1 MNNFNKK
8 KGSILAYTLIII
20 TIVSIFLTASMK
32 VVVSNMQFGINR
44 ESKEESLQIAEAGVY
59 FYRWYLAHQIAGLTK
74 KQIRQ
79 FWASGTAYGVG
90 TPYEDDFEG
99 VGVYRIEVTPPM
111 STSTIVV
118 AEVTGWTY
126 KNPNLKRK
134 VRVRFRQPAWSEYVV
149 LCDSD
154 IRFGQETDIIGLIHA
169 NGGVRFDGVAHNIVS
184 SSMATYNDPDH
195 GGSTHEFGVHTHFS
209 STDPYPPAAVPVRTD
224 VFAAGRNFPVPPKDF
239 NSILADIADMKIE
252 AGCNN
257 IGNYCSGNSNGA
269 IVSANGI
276 YFNGMNHG
284 RHIILQSNG
293 TMRVAR
299 VINMSG
305 NETNSVSSYTTYTI
319 PNDGV
324 IFVEDDVWVEGTVNN
339 KRITIVAADLTGAAP
354 NKNIYLRRDLNYTNY
369 NGNDIIGLVAQND
382 IEVTKNSEDD
392 LDIDGVLLATT
403 GRVGR
408 EQYGNVKDSI
418 TIYGA
423 IVTKQRYG
431 FAYAN
436 ASTGNFSQGY
446 INRDIIFDNNLLDY
460 PPPYFPTGTDYAI
473 DSWEEL

>member
-1 MNNFNKK
+1 MKNFDKK

-79 FWASGTAYGVG
+79 FWASGTPYGVG
-90 TPYEDDFEG
+90 TPYEDDFKG
-99 VGVYRIEVTPPM
+99 VGSYSITVTPPVAN
-111 STSTIVV
+111 STIVI

-126 KNPNLKRK
+126 KNENLKRT

-184 SSMATYNDPDH
+184 SSMSTYNDPDH
-195 GGSTHEFGVHTHFS
+195 GGSTKEFGVHTHIS
-209 STDPYPPAAVPVRTD
+209 PIDPYPPTAVPARTD
-224 VFAAGRNFPVPPKDF
+224 IFVAGRNFPVPPKDF
-239 NSILADIADMKIE
+239 NSILADIADMKTE
-252 AGCNN
+252 SGCTNV
-257 IGNYCSGNSNGA
+257 GSYCSGNSNGV
-269 IVSANGI
+269 IVSTNGI
-276 YFNGMNHG
+276 YFNNANHG
-284 RHIILQSNG
+284 RHIILQANG
-293 TMRVAR
+293 TMRVSR
-299 VINMSG
+299 VTSMSN
-305 NETNSVSSYTTYTI
+305 NEVNNQSAYVTYTI

-324 IFVEDDVWVEGTVNN
+324 IFVEDDVWVEGTLSN
-339 KRITIVAADLTGAAP
+339 KRVTIVAADLTGAAA
-354 NKNIYLRRDLNYTNY
+354 NKNIYLKRDLRYTNY
-369 NGNDIIGLVAQND
+369 DGSDIIGLVAQND
-382 IEVTKNSEDD
+382 VEVTKDSEND
-392 LDIDGVLLATT
+392 LRIDGVLLATT

-408 EQYGNVKDSI
+408 EKYNNDKDSI

-431 FAYAN
+431 FAWAY
-436 ASTGNFSQGY
+436 SDGTFSEGY
-446 INRDIIFDNNLLDY
+446 VNRDIIFDNNLLYY

-473 DSWEEL
+473 DSWEEI